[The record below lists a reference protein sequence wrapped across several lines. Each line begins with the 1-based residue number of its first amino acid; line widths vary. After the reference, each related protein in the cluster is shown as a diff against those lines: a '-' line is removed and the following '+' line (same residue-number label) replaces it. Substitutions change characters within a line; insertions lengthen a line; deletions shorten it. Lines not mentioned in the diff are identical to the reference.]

1 MNKLYDLYFENLC
14 IAERYT
20 EKELL
25 DFFQDIELDYGWAP
39 DGENIVIY
47 DGRYSLSSRYSFF
60 EDNQKDNL

>member
-20 EKELL
+20 QEELL
-25 DFFQDIELDYGWAP
+25 ELFNDIEIDYGWTP

-47 DGRYSLSSRYSFF
+47 NKDYHLNSCYSFV
-60 EDNQKDNL
+60 EDNQ